1 MQGRRWYM
9 RVGHRELIKMCSAWS
24 LDCFRKRQVTAW
36 QPLAVQKSYLRHPWV
51 QHRAGGGAAWVRCR
65 GRRADNHPAP
75 TGVHR

>member
-36 QPLAVQKSYLRHPWV
+36 QPLAVQKSCLRHP
-51 QHRAGGGAAWVRCR
+51 
-65 GRRADNHPAP
+65 
-75 TGVHR
+75 